1 MSLLTMCNRD
11 LPSLKLGQVF
21 ACSFSIVYVYYKRVV
36 GIECISRYS
45 PFVPY
50 EIPAGLKPCTT
61 HQGAP
66 LFINARVNLRFIE
79 SGQFVSMG
87 FNALILGA
95 SYYEGLFK
103 GYGRKLK
110 A

>member
-1 MSLLTMCNRD
+1 MSLLTICKRD
-11 LPSLKLGQVF
+11 LPSLKLGQVL
-21 ACSFSIVYVYYKRVV
+21 ACAFSDVFYSYKRVV
-36 GIECISRYS
+36 GIECISHYS
-45 PFVPY
+45 PFVPH

-61 HQGAP
+61 RRGAP

-87 FNALILGA
+87 FIALILGA